1 MVNTAGTALQ
11 RLNWEQARPYWLDRQ
26 PEFVELVD
34 ELSPDDKHCFYLAT
48 YPFGSEIL
56 QQGDFYLPGED
67 GGLIAIND
75 QRLDPKLRR
84 DLNYNLGS
92 NPATFL
98 LSNTLELFSP
108 LSDRTLPLG
117 GLISPGSIFGLS
129 RVLTRSHKPNQ
140 PRFIWG
146 MTAGARSLFMLP
158 KVAEREKFKRLKRA
172 FELTVDKP
180 KALVDH
186 WAVFRE
192 IANHKNFD
200 QPWQSQMLFFSEAW
214 FSHLDDKRWQALSYF
229 LYRYAWEQMDYWQN
243 QFVWNLIFSII
254 QRETALRPSL
264 FVVDTVKCL
273 FGIAAGAAAGFAP
286 AVDSSAGPIRGFQQA
301 YQDIYGLKNY
311 LPIIMAP
318 AKFNLN
324 AEKVRPVY
332 YSLQFPTAIEFG
344 PKSSKHSSLL
354 TDLNDLRATV
364 DTYLEALHSSHY
376 HIEQTPLHLAIQQVK
391 FDFFHTNVGLYD
403 KIREASCLAGE
414 DENLLAMQI
423 EAEAKEFPA
432 AAAFFKGCIRLSKQQ
447 DA

>member
-1 MVNTAGTALQ
+1 MNTAGTALQ
-11 RLNWEQARPYWLDRQ
+11 RLTWDQARPFWLESQ
-26 PEFVELVD
+26 PEFVALVD
-34 ELSPDDKHCFYLAT
+34 ELAPSDEHCFYLAT
-48 YPFGSEIL
+48 YPFGSELL
-56 QQGDFYLPGED
+56 QQGDFYLPAEE
-67 GGLIAIND
+67 GGLIALND
-75 QRLDPKLRR
+75 HRLDSKLRQ
-84 DLNYNLGS
+84 DLDYNLGS

-98 LSNTLELFSP
+98 LDNTLELFSP

-129 RVLTRSHKPNQ
+129 RVLTQTHLPNQ

-192 IANHKNFD
+192 IANHKNFN
-200 QPWQSQMLFFSEAW
+200 QPWQAQMLFFSKAW
-214 FSHLDDKRWQALSYF
+214 FEHLDDKRWQSFAYF
-229 LYRYAWEQMDYWQN
+229 LYRYAWEQVDYWQN

-254 QRETALRPSL
+254 QRETKLRSNL
-264 FVVDTVKCL
+264 FVIDTVKCL

-286 AVDSSAGPIRGFQQA
+286 AINNSAGPIAGFQQA

-311 LPIIMAP
+311 LPLIMAP
-318 AKFNLN
+318 AKFNLR
-324 AEKVRPVY
+324 AEKTDPVY

-354 TDLNDLRATV
+354 TDLNDLRSTIE
-364 DTYLEALHSSHY
+364 TYLDALHSGHY

-403 KIREASCLAGE
+403 KIRETTSLPVE
-414 DENLLAMQI
+414 DPNLLTTLVDV
-423 EAEAKEFPA
+423 EAEEFPA
-432 AAAFFKGCIRLSKQQ
+432 AAAFFKGCIRLSKQSEV
-447 DA
+447 